1 RQTVQRLGGEPMVI
15 RTGSSF
21 LSISLNQSLHQAI
34 CGGEYAGHY
43 VFNDVRGWGYDD
55 GQYASLGVME
65 YLDQTGQTLA
75 QALAA
80 YPKRHGTED
89 LYISTRQVRPV
100 ELLNFVEQQSA
111 RINAQISKIDGIRL
125 DFEDGFGIIRA
136 SNTGEYFTVRFDA
149 NDAQG
154 LNEIRQL
161 FVAMLR
167 DRYPQ
172 IAQDILDAQ

>member
-1 RQTVQRLGGEPMVI
+1 MFGGEFAV
-15 RTGSSF
+15 
-21 LSISLNQSLHQAI
+21 
-34 CGGEYAGHY
+34 HY
-43 VFNDVRGWGYDD
+43 GFNDGRGWGYDD
-55 GQYASLGVME
+55 GLYAALRVME
-65 YLDQTGQTLA
+65 YLDQTGQSLA

-89 LYISTRQVRPV
+89 LYIATHHVHPV
-100 ELLNFVEQQSA
+100 ELLDFVEQQSE
-111 RINAQISKIDGIRL
+111 RIRAQISKIDGIRL